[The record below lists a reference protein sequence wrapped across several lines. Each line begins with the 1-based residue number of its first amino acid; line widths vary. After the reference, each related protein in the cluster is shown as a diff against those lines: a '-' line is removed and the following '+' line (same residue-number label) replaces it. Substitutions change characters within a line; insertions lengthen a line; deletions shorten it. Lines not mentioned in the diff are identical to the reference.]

1 VDTSLPAQGGYVV
14 TTGLA
19 PGDRIVTTAAG
30 LLLAREINPSTEA
43 E

>member
-1 VDTSLPAQGGYVV
+1 VTSGI
-14 TTGLA
+14 A
-19 PGDRIVTTAAG
+19 PGDKIVTSAAG